1 MSASRL
7 TVTDLEWAVHF
18 LRRTVVLGV
27 DDQERL
33 IATVEAL
40 EAEIARRRRKHD

>member
-1 MSASRL
+1 
-7 TVTDLEWAVHF
+7 
-18 LRRTVVLGV
+18 VLSV

-40 EAEIARRRRKHD
+40 EAEIERCRNDHG